1 VANENGRTLA
11 GLFAE
16 TKEELKNFAETRIA
30 MLKAEMRDKVA
41 ALKVALPLIA
51 VALLLG
57 VTGWLVLTA
66 CLIAAVAVAFYG
78 SPWAYTFATLIVGL
92 AYVIIAAATG
102 MFAYRGLKEQGVAPQ
117 RTLRVLKEDRA
128 WLSSEVRSQ
137 I

>member
-1 VANENGRTLA
+1 MRK
-11 GLFAE
+11 FAVVPVL
-16 TKEELKNFAETRIA
+16 T
-30 MLKAEMRDKVA
+30 
-41 ALKVALPLIA
+41 A

-102 MFAYRGLKEQGVAPQ
+102 MFGVRALRNSDRQIVSMIASSRIAPGGQ
-117 RTLRVLKEDRA
+117 
-128 WLSSEVRSQ
+128 
-137 I
+137 